1 MVTRLNGT
9 SFAVNPDLIAR
20 AHASPDSTLIMVDGS
35 SYTVTE
41 TLDELAN
48 AIVEYR
54 ARVIQRAQSLSPSDP
69 TPFTPRQPIALDRRR
84 V

>member
-9 SFAVNPDLIAR
+9 AFAVNPDLIAR

-41 TLDELAN
+41 TLDQLAN
-48 AIVEYR
+48 AIMDYR
-54 ARVIQRAQSLSPSDP
+54 ARVILRAQSIASSDP
-69 TPFTPRQPIALDRRR
+69 APFPPREPVTLERRR
-84 V
+84 S